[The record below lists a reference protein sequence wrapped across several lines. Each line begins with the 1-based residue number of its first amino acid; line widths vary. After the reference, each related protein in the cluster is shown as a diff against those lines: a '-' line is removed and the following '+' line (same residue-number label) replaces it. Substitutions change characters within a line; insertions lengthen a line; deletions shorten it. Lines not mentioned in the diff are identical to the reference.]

1 MERLV
6 RKRDGSIVPYNR
18 EKIMIAIQKAGKA
31 SDSSKVVEESE
42 ELAKNVEFI
51 LEKEFFR
58 RGSIPSVEEIQ
69 DVVEKILIKSG
80 FVETAKAYILYR
92 EKRREARELELTK
105 ESAVLL
111 VDEYLE
117 KTDWRVN
124 ENSNMTYSLQ
134 GLNFNVSSSLVAKYW
149 LSKIYPEEIKIA
161 NDSGLLHIHDLGVL
175 GPYCVGWS
183 LEDLLQR
190 GFGGVRGKVESA
202 PPKHFRTALGQVV
215 NFFYTLQ
222 GEAAGA
228 QAFSN
233 FDTLLAPF
241 IRFDKLGYPEVKQA
255 MQEFI
260 FNLNVPTRVGFQ
272 CLSEDTEILTPSGWK
287 GYNDL
292 KEGDEIY
299 TFNLNDGS
307 LEKKEVNYI
316 FVKEYNGYMYNLK
329 NRNQNQLI
337 SPRHRVVRKVFNSD
351 KYQLEPI
358 EKILEFSSPI
368 SIPVIGEN
376 SNTDFPIN
384 DQQLELLAWIL
395 SEGTIEKNGSHRV
408 SIYQSATAHPEN
420 YEEIINLLDD
430 FNFDYTTR
438 NQTGLGTCTNIRLSP
453 TSSKTIHELLNAKS
467 KKIPSFL
474 FNLSKRQARLFLS
487 TYIKGDGWQEKSRK
501 RITVTDPEILQGL
514 SAIAV
519 LAGYNFNAKERKI
532 SGISKKVQ
540 YIITLT
546 ETETDYIQEI
556 NVVDYKGVIW
566 SVHTDNETVVAK
578 RNGQVF
584 ITGNTPFTNLTFDIV
599 PPNNL
604 KNKNIVYAGQK
615 LNATYGDFTE
625 EMSMINQAFAELMM
639 EGDRKG
645 RIFTFPIPTY
655 NITKDFDWER
665 QDLEKIWEMTAKY
678 GVPYFANFVNS
689 DMNPD
694 DARSMCCRL
703 MLDKRELKKRGG
715 GLFGADPLTGSIGVV
730 TINMPRIAYIS
741 RNEDDFFSNLKNA
754 MELAKTSLEIKRKV
768 IENFTDRG
776 LYPYSRYYLNNV
788 KRDFDR
794 YWANHFSTI
803 GLIGMNEASLNFL
816 GKTIGDPEAK
826 NWVIK
831 VITFMRD
838 IIRDFQE
845 ETGNLFNLEAT
856 PAEGA
861 SYRLAKKDREQFGD
875 RIITSGDGEVPYYTN
890 SVHLPVYEEHDIYE
904 VLEHQDDLQT
914 LFTGGT
920 VVHLFLGEAIHD
932 FRMCRELVKKIVSNY
947 KLPYFTLTPTFSIC
961 PVHGYLD
968 GKHSFCPKP
977 HTETELVNYGIKDEE
992 IGEVII
998 RPEVYSRIVG
1008 YFRPVENWNKGKKK
1022 EFSQRS
1028 NLKVFA

>member
-241 IRFDKLGYPEVKQA
+241 IRFDKLAYPEVKQA

-329 NRNQNQLI
+329 NRSQNQLI

-487 TYIKGDGWQEKSRK
+487 TYIKGDGWQES
-501 RITVTDPEILQGL
+501 PE
-514 SAIAV
+514 
-519 LAGYNFNAKERKI
+519 KE
-532 SGISKKVQ
+532 
-540 YIITLT
+540 
-546 ETETDYIQEI
+546 
-556 NVVDYKGVIW
+556 
-566 SVHTDNETVVAK
+566 
-578 RNGQVF
+578 
-584 ITGNTPFTNLTFDIV
+584 
-599 PPNNL
+599 
-604 KNKNIVYAGQK
+604 
-615 LNATYGDFTE
+615 
-625 EMSMINQAFAELMM
+625 
-639 EGDRKG
+639 
-645 RIFTFPIPTY
+645 
-655 NITKDFDWER
+655 
-665 QDLEKIWEMTAKY
+665 
-678 GVPYFANFVNS
+678 
-689 DMNPD
+689 
-694 DARSMCCRL
+694 
-703 MLDKRELKKRGG
+703 
-715 GLFGADPLTGSIGVV
+715 
-730 TINMPRIAYIS
+730 
-741 RNEDDFFSNLKNA
+741 
-754 MELAKTSLEIKRKV
+754 
-768 IENFTDRG
+768 
-776 LYPYSRYYLNNV
+776 
-788 KRDFDR
+788 
-794 YWANHFSTI
+794 
-803 GLIGMNEASLNFL
+803 
-816 GKTIGDPEAK
+816 
-826 NWVIK
+826 
-831 VITFMRD
+831 
-838 IIRDFQE
+838 
-845 ETGNLFNLEAT
+845 
-856 PAEGA
+856 
-861 SYRLAKKDREQFGD
+861 
-875 RIITSGDGEVPYYTN
+875 
-890 SVHLPVYEEHDIYE
+890 
-904 VLEHQDDLQT
+904 
-914 LFTGGT
+914 
-920 VVHLFLGEAIHD
+920 
-932 FRMCRELVKKIVSNY
+932 
-947 KLPYFTLTPTFSIC
+947 
-961 PVHGYLD
+961 
-968 GKHSFCPKP
+968 
-977 HTETELVNYGIKDEE
+977 
-992 IGEVII
+992 
-998 RPEVYSRIVG
+998 
-1008 YFRPVENWNKGKKK
+1008 
-1022 EFSQRS
+1022 
-1028 NLKVFA
+1028 

>member
-18 EKIMIAIQKAGKA
+18 DKIMIAIQKAGKA
-31 SDSSKVVEESE
+31 TDSSKVVEESE

-183 LEDLLQR
+183 LEDLLQK

-241 IRFDKLGYPEVKQA
+241 IRFDKLAYHEVKQA

-272 CLSEDTEILTPSGWK
+272 
-287 GYNDL
+287 
-292 KEGDEIY
+292 
-299 TFNLNDGS
+299 
-307 LEKKEVNYI
+307 
-316 FVKEYNGYMYNLK
+316 
-329 NRNQNQLI
+329 
-337 SPRHRVVRKVFNSD
+337 
-351 KYQLEPI
+351 
-358 EKILEFSSPI
+358 
-368 SIPVIGEN
+368 
-376 SNTDFPIN
+376 
-384 DQQLELLAWIL
+384 
-395 SEGTIEKNGSHRV
+395 
-408 SIYQSATAHPEN
+408 
-420 YEEIINLLDD
+420 
-430 FNFDYTTR
+430 
-438 NQTGLGTCTNIRLSP
+438 
-453 TSSKTIHELLNAKS
+453 
-467 KKIPSFL
+467 
-474 FNLSKRQARLFLS
+474 
-487 TYIKGDGWQEKSRK
+487 
-501 RITVTDPEILQGL
+501 
-514 SAIAV
+514 
-519 LAGYNFNAKERKI
+519 
-532 SGISKKVQ
+532 
-540 YIITLT
+540 
-546 ETETDYIQEI
+546 
-556 NVVDYKGVIW
+556 
-566 SVHTDNETVVAK
+566 
-578 RNGQVF
+578 
-584 ITGNTPFTNLTFDIV
+584 TPFTNLTFDIV

-615 LNATYGDFTE
+615 LDATYGDFTK

-689 DMNPD
+689 DMSPD

-730 TINMPRIAYIS
+730 TINIPRIAYIS

-754 MELAKTSLEIKRKV
+754 MELSKTSLEIKRKV

-788 KRDFDR
+788 KRDFGK

-816 GKTIGDPEAK
+816 GKSIGDPEAK

-845 ETGNLFNLEAT
+845 ETGNLYNLEAT

-890 SVHLPVYEEHDIYE
+890 SVHLPVYEEHDIFE

-932 FRMCRELVKKIVSNY
+932 FKMCRELVKKIVSNY
-947 KLPYFTLTPTFSIC
+947 RLPYFTLTPTFSIC

-968 GKHSFCPKP
+968 GGHSFCPKN
-977 HTETELVNYGIKDEE
+977 HTETELSHYGIRDEE
-992 IGEVII
+992 NGEVII

-1028 NLKVFA
+1028 NLKVIA